1 MRRNYRKIVKKI
13 LCPFFVSLFCFFIVF
28 IIFDSN
34 FSKIWASDDKL
45 TVFVSILP
53 QKFFVEQIGKD
64 RVDVQV
70 MVEPGASPHTYEP
83 KPQQMIALS
92 KTDIYFAI
100 GLSFEKVWL
109 DKISATNKNMKIV
122 NTDDGIEKIQM
133 VGHNHHEEDNDVEHK
148 FTETKSA
155 KNDKEQNLNQK
166 QELEPDLHE
175 EHKHKGEHKE
185 HKGEPD
191 PHIWLSPKLVIIQAN
206 HILKGLKSIDPQSGA
221 FYDANYKTFILKIE
235 KIDKDLKDIFRDKKG
250 VKFMVFHPSW
260 GYFARDYNLQE
271 IPIEKEGKNPRP
283 AELQE
288 LINHAREDK
297 ILVIFVQP
305 QFSAKSAKQIAREI
319 NGEVVFAD
327 PLAYDWFKNL
337 IEVADKFKSALK

>member
-1 MRRNYRKIVKKI
+1 MRKNYRKTAKKK
-13 LCPFFVSLFCFFIVF
+13 LCPFFISLFCFFIGF
-28 IIFDSN
+28 IISDSN
-34 FSKIWASDDKL
+34 FSKVSASEDKL

-64 RVDVQV
+64 RVDVHV
-70 MVEPGASPHTYEP
+70 MVQPGASPHTYEP
-83 KPQQMIALS
+83 RPQQMTALS

-100 GLSFEKVWL
+100 GLPFEKVWL
-109 DKISATNKNMKIV
+109 EKISATNKNMKII

-133 VGHNHHEEDNDVEHK
+133 VRHNHNEEGDDVEHK
-148 FTETKSA
+148 VTEKKSV
-155 KNDKEQNLNQK
+155 KNDKEQNIKQK
-166 QELEPDLHE
+166 QELEPDLHK
-175 EHKHKGEHKE
+175 EHKHKGENKE
-185 HKGEPD
+185 HNGEPD

-206 HILKGLKSIDPQSGA
+206 HILEGLKSIDSKSGA
-221 FYDANYKTFILKIE
+221 FYDANYKEFILKIE
-235 KIDKDLKDIFRDKKG
+235 KIDRDLKDIFKDKKG

-260 GYFARDYNLQE
+260 GYFARDYNIQE

-297 ILVIFVQP
+297 ILVIFAQP
-305 QFSAKSAKQIAREI
+305 QFSTKSAKQIAREI

-337 IEVADKFKSALK
+337 VNSSPENLE